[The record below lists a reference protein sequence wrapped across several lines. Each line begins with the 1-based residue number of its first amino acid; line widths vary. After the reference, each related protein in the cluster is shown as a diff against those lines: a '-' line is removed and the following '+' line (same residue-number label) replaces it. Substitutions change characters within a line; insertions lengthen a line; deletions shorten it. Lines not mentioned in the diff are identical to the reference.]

1 MASRS
6 GIDANITN
14 RLGADQQILFFAVKA
29 EFDTDTI
36 RLWTGIDDITVDGET
51 YTGAGSLLA
60 VGDIEDTME
69 VKSTNCTFTLSGMD
83 KTVLDLALS
92 EDIQNRKITL
102 LMGYLSGGGNVSAG
116 EIVLFSGRM
125 TNLTISDE
133 TNGMTVA
140 INAENRLVDLNRPCN
155 LRYTQQSQQIIS
167 SGDTGFKYVMAI
179 QDKPVEWGKS
189 TNSSTTGGGGG
200 GGGNRGGTDGV
211 VFKMR

>member
-167 SGDTGFKYVMAI
+167 SGDTGFKYVLAI
-179 QDKPVEWGKS
+179 QDKPVEWGKP
-189 TNSSTTGGGGG
+189 TNTGTGGGGG
-200 GGGNRGGTDGV
+200 GNNNDTTSGANAPVSLR
-211 VFKMR
+211 

>member
-51 YTGAGSLLA
+51 YTGAGSLLG

-92 EDIQNRKITL
+92 EDIQNRKITM

-125 TNLTISDE
+125 TNLTISDD

-179 QDKPVEWGKS
+179 QDKPVEWGKP
-189 TNSSTTGGGGG
+189 TNTGTGG
-200 GGGNRGGTDGV
+200 GGGNRYDSTSGTNQPV
-211 VFKMR
+211 KIR